1 MEFSKEEIKAKLQE
15 VIAATEEK
23 IEGYESLAQPVSPDD
38 AIGRVSRMDAIN
50 NKGVLDAA
58 ISQAHDKLNKL
69 RHMLATIDEDPTFG
83 LCKRCGR
90 PIPPMRL
97 ILMPESP
104 FCVRCA

>member
-1 MEFSKEEIKAKLQE
+1 MESSKETIKAKLQE
-15 VIAATEEK
+15 VIATTEEK
-23 IEGYESLAQPVSPDD
+23 VAAYESLAQPVSPDD

-58 ISQAHDKLNKL
+58 IAQAQDKLNKL
-69 RHMLATIDEDPTFG
+69 RHMLATIDEDPNFG

-90 PIPPMRL
+90 PIQPMRL

-104 FCVRCA
+104 FCVHCA

>member
-1 MEFSKEEIKAKLQE
+1 MEFSKEEIKTKLRE
-15 VIAATEEK
+15 VIAQTAAK
-23 IEGYESLAQPVSPDD
+23 IEGYESMAQPVSPDD

-58 ISQAHDKLNKL
+58 LAQAQDKLNKL
-69 RHMLATIDEDPTFG
+69 RHMLATVDDDPDFG
-83 LCKRCGR
+83 KCKRCGQA
-90 PIPPMRL
+90 IPPMRL